1 MGSIIKSNNNKK
13 KMQKIKLL
21 NKYSKAILE
30 FQKNVSDVMNF
41 ENQAQTFEISFF
53 HLRTT
58 IKELERELSKI
69 LNVSI
74 QHCTTIASKLRLLQV
89 FEGVHERD
97 VIQVCIYIIIK
108 NINLIIY

>member
-1 MGSIIKSNNNKK
+1 MSIGGAENQNMDQLAQEIH
-13 KMQKIKLL
+13 